1 MARTIKFYYDFL
13 SPYSYLASLQLPA
26 IAQRHDCTIEYMPIS
41 VLRLMEKVGNQPTT
55 ILCEAKLSYAL
66 QDLGRWAQ
74 KYQVAITP
82 NPHLNTIDVEPLL
95 LGAIAAD
102 DARLTEAY
110 NKAVFE
116 AYWVEQAAF
125 RDLSELKSILENAKF
140 PGAQELLELSSG
152 LEDRL
157 DANIASAVADGVF
170 GVPSFVCNA
179 GLFFGN
185 DRLEFLEQELAA

>member
-1 MARTIKFYYDFL
+1 MARSIKFYYDFL

-26 IAQRHDCTIEYMPIS
+26 IALRHDCTIDYLPIS

-74 KYQVAITP
+74 KYEVAITP

-95 LGAIAAD
+95 RGAIAAD
-102 DARLTEAY
+102 DAGLTEAY

-125 RDLSELKSILENAKF
+125 RDLSELKSILENAQF

-157 DANIASAVADGVF
+157 HANIASAVADGVF
-170 GVPSFVCNA
+170 GVPSFVCDS

-185 DRLEFLEQELAA
+185 DRLDFLEQELAA

>member
-26 IAQRHDCTIEYMPIS
+26 IAKRHNCTIDYLPIA

-55 ILCEAKLSYAL
+55 VLCDAKLSYAL

-74 KYQVAITP
+74 KYQVPITP
-82 NPHLNTIDVEPLL
+82 NPHLNTIDVTPLL

-102 DARLTEAY
+102 DAGFAESY
-110 NKAVFE
+110 IEAVFN

-125 RDLSELKSILENAKF
+125 KDSAELQVIIENAGI
-140 PGAQELLELSSG
+140 PDAQKLLELGAG
-152 LEDRL
+152 LDDRL
-157 DANIASAVADGVF
+157 DANIASAIADGVF
-170 GVPSFVCNA
+170 GVPSFVCEA

-185 DRLEFLEQELAA
+185 DRLEFLEQGLAA